1 MKITE
6 AVVRDLH
13 VLVEAGEASDDT
25 RALVEAWL
33 AEHPAL
39 AEELRNADGLPVS
52 PATPSLP
59 PLPPDAELRALGRA
73 KRLLT
78 LRVWSMASG
87 FFFTALPLSFVA
99 DSDGFRLLFVPSH
112 TGLAMLSLA
121 VGLVSWGV
129 FVRVSRALKPV
140 GF

>member
-6 AVVRDLH
+6 AVVRDLY

-25 RALVEAWL
+25 RALVDAWL

-39 AEELRNADGLPVS
+39 AEELRNANGSLAASAP
-52 PATPSLP
+52 PSLP
-59 PLPPDAELRALGRA
+59 PLPPDTELRALGRA

-78 LRVWSMASG
+78 LRSWSMALG
-87 FFFTALPLSFVA
+87 FFFTALPLSFFA
-99 DSDGFRLLFVPSH
+99 DSHGIRFLFLPSH
-112 TGLAMLSLA
+112 TGLAALSLA
-121 VGLVSWGV
+121 VGLGAWGV
-129 FVRVSRALKPV
+129 FVRTSRALKPV